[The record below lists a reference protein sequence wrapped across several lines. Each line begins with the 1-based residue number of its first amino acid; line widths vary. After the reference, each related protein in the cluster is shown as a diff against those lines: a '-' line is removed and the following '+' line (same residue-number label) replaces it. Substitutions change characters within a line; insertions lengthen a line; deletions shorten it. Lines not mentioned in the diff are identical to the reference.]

1 MMNLS
6 DGQMYYAFFVSYDCL
21 LRSQFTISKRS
32 ILMKR
37 LFLVLLIAVI
47 FFSSNHLAAQWR
59 QTNGPQGGEV
69 KCLTSIDSIFFAGTE
84 DGVYRSVDN
93 GASWKPTGLENIVA
107 CLAVKSGS
115 ESRMNLFAGTFNS
128 GVYLS
133 TDHGDSWNQ
142 VNFGL
147 LNHYVNCLAATD
159 SNIFAGTADGVFR
172 SPSNGTYWIPASNGL
187 VSKSIRSLNIYDKK
201 LYAGT
206 DSGLFVST
214 DDGAIW
220 TPAGLKGEAVNAFSI
235 KGSYFFAGT
244 DTSGVLI
251 SADNGAN
258 WQIISIPDM
267 SKRVFS
273 LAVMNNS
280 LYAGTGMGIYRT
292 PSNGAYW
299 IPSST
304 GLSNQLAYTLYVR
317 GSDLYAGTMGGVYRS
332 TNFGDSWTEV
342 NTGMIT
348 TKVHSLI
355 SSGIT
360 LYAGVWGGIFQSHDD
375 GHTWTALSR
384 GSAHFSLLLSG
395 TKLYAGGGN
404 HVGCYDLVKGNWEW
418 VPVGMGWIRA
428 LAISGTTLFAGSEG
442 SGAFRIT
449 HHAPGWWTIM
459 ETSLPDTMV
468 YALAV
473 KDTFIFAGTQGG
485 VFRSS
490 NNGVT
495 WSAVNNGLT
504 NLSVDALAVN
514 GSKLFAGTQGSGV
527 FLSTNY
533 GVSWTPINNGLSGL
547 ALDVLSFVVS
557 DNNLF
562 AGTWQGGIF
571 VLKENATS
579 WTAVN
584 TGLMYS
590 PTQPSSVVH
599 GLAIV
604 GSNLYAGTRG
614 AGVWR
619 RPLSEIITSVGSI
632 SSEPSMTFSLEQNFP
647 NPFNPVTAIEF
658 VLSKPANA
666 TLKVFNLRGE
676 QIAILLEKHLSA
688 GTHKVNWNASGL
700 ASGVY
705 LYRLEAGSFIQSKKL
720 ILMR

>member
-1 MMNLS
+1 
-6 DGQMYYAFFVSYDCL
+6 
-21 LRSQFTISKRS
+21 
-32 ILMKR
+32 MKR
-37 LFLVLLIAVI
+37 LYLALLTTIL
-47 FFSSNHLAAQWR
+47 FFSSNLLVAQWI

-69 KCLTSIDSIFFAGTE
+69 KCLASIDTILFAGTE
-84 DGVYRSVDN
+84 HGVFSSENN
-93 GASWKPTGLENIVA
+93 GASWKPTGLENIVYS
-107 CLAVKSGS
+107 LTVKSGDD
-115 ESRMNLFAGTFNS
+115 SRMNLFAGTFNG
-128 GVYLS
+128 GVFLS

-187 VSKSIRSLNIYDKK
+187 VSKSIRSLNIYGKNM
-201 LYAGT
+201 YAGT

-214 DDGAIW
+214 DDGANW
-220 TPAGLKGEAVNAFSI
+220 TSAGLKGEAVNAFSI
-235 KGSYFFAGT
+235 NGSYFFAGT

-280 LYAGTGMGIYRT
+280 LYAGTDMGIYRT

-332 TNFGDSWTEV
+332 TNFGDDWTEV
-342 NTGMIT
+342 TTGMIT

-355 SSGIT
+355 SSGTT
-360 LYAGVWGGIFQSHDD
+360 LYAGVWGGIFQSQDD

-395 TKLYAGGGN
+395 TRLYAGGGN
-404 HVGCYDLVKGNWEW
+404 HVGCYDPVKGNWEW

-428 LAISGTTLFAGSEG
+428 LAISGTTLLAGSEG

-449 HHAPGWWTIM
+449 HYAPGWWTI
-459 ETSLPDTMV
+459 TKTGLQDTMV

-473 KDTFIFAGTQGG
+473 KDTNIFAGTEGG

-495 WSAVNNGLT
+495 WIDVNNGLT
-504 NLSVDALAVN
+504 NLPVAALAVN
-514 GSKLFAGTQGSGV
+514 GAKLFAGTQGGGV
-527 FLSTNY
+527 FVTTND
-533 GVSWTPINNGLSGL
+533 GANWTPVNNGLSGL
-547 ALDVLSFVVS
+547 ALNILSFVFS

-562 AGTWQGGIF
+562 AGTWQGGVY
-571 VLKENATS
+571 VLEENATR
-579 WTAVN
+579 WTAIN

-590 PTQPSSVVH
+590 MTQPSSVVH
-599 GLAIV
+599 GLAIA
-604 GSNLYAGTRG
+604 GTHLYAGTRG
-614 AGVWR
+614 AGVWQ
-619 RPLSEIITSVGSI
+619 RPLSEIITSAGSI
-632 SSEPSMTFSLEQNFP
+632 SGELSMTFSLEQNYP
-647 NPFNPVTAIEF
+647 NPFNPNTTIKYQLPREANVELIIYNLYGARVRTLENGI
-658 VLSKPANA
+658 KPAGFHEVIWMGRDEGDRIVPSGIYWVNM
-666 TLKVFNLRGE
+666 K
-676 QIAILLEKHLSA
+676 A
-688 GTHKVNWNASGL
+688 GD
-700 ASGVY
+700 
-705 LYRLEAGSFIQSKKL
+705 SKKTIKMSL
-720 ILMR
+720 IK